1 MDLVIYKFS
10 MMVHIVMLEITELGN
25 LRLKTNNM
33 VELVFGGTNEVMGQF
48 IGNAGVGLYYNSNKK
63 FETTG
68 VGATVF
74 GTTQTQQLNV
84 SGVSTFNDDVKV
96 YTSNLNVYGI
106 WTIWKCSNQWK

>member
-1 MDLVIYKFS
+1 MELVDSGFGDLQIYHDGS
-10 MMVHIVMLEITELGN
+10 HSYVRDNGTGN

-68 VGATVF
+68 NL
-74 GTTQTQQLNV
+74 TTQTQQLNV
-84 SGVSTFNDDVKV
+84 SGVSTFNGDVKV
-96 YTSNLNVYGI
+96 
-106 WTIWKCSNQWK
+106 